1 MSVEAGMSSEPSL
14 DPGELLARARG
25 ETGLEEFDD
34 PSPIEP
40 LEVLTRALCSE
51 ARLNAGG
58 RYYWSTRLLGILTTR
73 LRGREW
79 FRRYP
84 EILDERIGAPVII
97 VGLTRTGTTLLHRLI
112 ASDTRFSSA
121 AFWEGRFPVPADDD
135 LDGGKRI
142 AAAKAEIDAMLAA
155 NPDLASIHPFDAL
168 GADEDIL
175 ILDQTLLSNTAETLA
190 CVPSYYE
197 WLRKQDLRP
206 AYRFWYRMLQM
217 LQWQK
222 KRRGMTGERWVLKTP
237 MHLGHVDRILE
248 LLPEATFVQTHR
260 DPLTTIPSY
269 ASMVQGLWRGVSDD
283 SDPAEAARESS
294 ATLEH
299 DLGRC
304 LRVRDSL
311 PPSKFIDVDFRDTVS
326 DPIGV
331 VERIYR
337 EIGMPMTERARSQI
351 GAYMQTH
358 PREGRPTHTYT
369 LEQFGFTE
377 EEIRRRFQEYRARH
391 IEPALQNTAL
401 QRKPS

>member
-1 MSVEAGMSSEPSL
+1 MSVAAGMSSEHSL
-14 DPGELLARARG
+14 DPGDLLARARV
-25 ETGLEEFDD
+25 ETGLEEFDE

-40 LEVLTRALCSE
+40 LEVLTRALRSE
-51 ARLNAGG
+51 AQLNAGG
-58 RYYWSTRLLGILTTR
+58 RYYWSTRLLGILRTR

-79 FRRYP
+79 FRRHP
-84 EILDERIGAPVII
+84 EILDEDIGAPVII

-135 LDGGKRI
+135 LDGRKRI
-142 AAAKAEIDAMLAA
+142 AVAKAEIDAMLAA

-237 MHLGHVDRILE
+237 MHLGHVD
-248 LLPEATFVQTHR
+248 
-260 DPLTTIPSY
+260 
-269 ASMVQGLWRGVSDD
+269 
-283 SDPAEAARESS
+283 
-294 ATLEH
+294 
-299 DLGRC
+299 
-304 LRVRDSL
+304 
-311 PPSKFIDVDFRDTVS
+311 
-326 DPIGV
+326 
-331 VERIYR
+331 
-337 EIGMPMTERARSQI
+337 QI
-351 GAYMQTH
+351 G
-358 PREGRPTHTYT
+358 
-369 LEQFGFTE
+369 
-377 EEIRRRFQEYRARH
+377 RAH
-391 IEPALQNTAL
+391 V
-401 QRKPS
+401 